1 VTSLVEQFASQNG
14 WEIARRNVIVEGD
27 SDVALLHC
35 AAELHLKATGRA
47 IIDDDFSIISAGH
60 GDDGGV
66 EGVNR
71 GLVAFRQMAEA
82 DRDEAGALRHRF
94 IGLFDNDHAG
104 RTAFNLAPRF
114 CRRIVPCVDIFLLQ
128 PVMPPVTNGILDPQI
143 EATRCNL
150 PYSGMDWE
158 IEDLCSDR
166 LLNKFEMQ
174 NPRAVLKRVTKNNRT
189 HREFSRSSKSKITRF
204 FINEAKFEDALQLLN
219 LLKSLRSYLSAE
231 NDFIVTNA

>member
-1 VTSLVEQFASQNG
+1 MTSLVEQFATQNG
-14 WEIARRNVIVEGD
+14 LEIARRNVIVEGN
-27 SDVALLHC
+27 SDVALLQC
-35 AAELHLKATGRA
+35 AADLHLKATGRA
-47 IIDDDFSIISAGH
+47 IIDDDFAIISAGH

-71 GLVAFRQMAEA
+71 GLVTFRQMAEA

-114 CRRIVPCVDIFLLQ
+114 CRRIVPCIDIFLLQ
-128 PVMPPVTNGILDPQI
+128 PVMPPATNGIMDPQI

-158 IEDLCSDR
+158 IEDLCSER
-166 LLNKFEMQ
+166 LLQKFEMQ
-174 NPRAVLKRVTKNNRT
+174 NPRAILKKVTKNNRT
-189 HREFSRSSKSKITRF
+189 HREFSRSTKSKMMRF
-204 FINEAKFEDALQLLN
+204 FINEAKFEDLFHILN
-219 LLKSLRSYLSAE
+219 LLKVLRGYLKVES
-231 NDFIVTNA
+231 DFIVTKI